1 MKIGY
6 VGVGNMGGALAAR
19 LATAHQVIVQDR
31 SAEAVERMRSL
42 GATAGTLTQIGE
54 GCQVVFLCLPTSAH
68 VRQVLFGPEG
78 LARSLT
84 PGTLII
90 DQTTGDPNETRKM
103 AAELSAHGVDLID
116 APVSGGIGGARAGT
130 IAIMV
135 GANQGQFD
143 RALPFLQTISPNI
156 FHAGGIGNGHVIKL
170 VNNLMSTAQ
179 RLLSFEGVMLA
190 AKNGVDPRIAT
201 EVLVA
206 GGARNAYLDKMMGPR
221 VLNGKLNVGFTL
233 GLAHKDVRLAC
244 QMGMD
249 SGVPMFFG
257 NLARELYQLAINEK
271 GAQSQVDTVGQV
283 YDKLAGTQVI
293 PLHTDLPPA

>member
-1 MKIGY
+1 MRIGY

-19 LATAHQVIVQDR
+19 LVTAHQVIVQDR
-31 SAEAVERMRSL
+31 SAVAVERMRAL

-54 GCQVVFLCLPTSAH
+54 DCQVIFLCLPTSAH
-68 VRQVLFGPEG
+68 VREVLLGHEG
-78 LARSLT
+78 LAKSLT
-84 PGTLII
+84 SGTLVI
-90 DQTTGDPNETRKM
+90 DQTTGDPNETRKL
-103 AAELSAHGVDLID
+103 ADELSAQGVDLID
-116 APVSGGIGGARAGT
+116 APVSGGIAGAQAGT

-135 GANQGQFD
+135 GAEQAPFD
-143 RALPFLQTISPNI
+143 RALPLLQTISPNI

-170 VNNLMSTAQ
+170 VNTLMSTAQ
-179 RLLSFEGVMLA
+179 RLLSFEGVVLA
-190 AKNGVDPRIAT
+190 AKNGVHPKIAT

-206 GGARNAYLDKMMGPR
+206 GGARNAYLDKMMRPR

-244 QMGMD
+244 QMGID

-271 GAQSQVDTVGQV
+271 GGQSQVDTVGQV
-283 YDKLAGTQVI
+283 YDRLAGTQVI
-293 PLHTDLPPA
+293 PLQTDLSPA

>member
-19 LATAHQVIVQDR
+19 LATAHQIIVQDR
-31 SAEAVERMRSL
+31 SVEAVERMRSL

-54 GCQVVFLCLPTSAH
+54 ECQVVFLCLPTSTH
-68 VRQVLFGPEG
+68 VRQVLFGPES
-78 LARSLT
+78 LAGSLT

-103 AAELSAHGVDLID
+103 AVELSTQGVDLID
-116 APVSGGIGGARAGT
+116 APVSGGVAGAQAGT

-135 GANQGQFD
+135 GAEKAQFD
-143 RALPFLQTISPNI
+143 RALPLLQTISPNI

-190 AKNGVDPRIAT
+190 AKNGVDPKIAT

-233 GLAHKDVRLAC
+233 ALAHKDVRLAC

-257 NLARELYQLAINEK
+257 NLARELYQLAINEN
-271 GAQSQVDTVGQV
+271 GAQSQVDTVGLV
-283 YDKLAGTQVI
+283 YDKLAGTRVI
-293 PLHTDLPPA
+293 PLQTDLPPV